1 MIHKIYHIYHLIHL
15 TYIISIIYIIY
26 FIQYIYYIL
35 FIYYVIYVFHEVKCS
50 ARDSI
55 YIDNTQQPTK
65 KRRSFFSDL
74 RHLLENATKNRT
86 HLPEAQFVY
95 GALTLL
101 RHTHGSTYKY
111 IYDVQSSKAAEH
123 LIGREMKTILRNIN
137 IVIYV
142 RGNVLTNPKRAT
154 LTNTSRS

>member
-1 MIHKIYHIYHLIHL
+1 MDNKYDISYMK
-15 TYIISIIYIIY
+15 YIIYIILCILHPTYIIYIIY

-111 IYDVQSSKAAEH
+111 IYMTFKAVKQ
-123 LIGREMKTILRNIN
+123 L
-137 IVIYV
+137 
-142 RGNVLTNPKRAT
+142 
-154 LTNTSRS
+154 NT

>member
-1 MIHKIYHIYHLIHL
+1 MYNIYIIWIIYIIYIIFMIHKIYHIYHLIHL

-101 RHTHGSTYKY
+101 RHTLTDLRIS
-111 IYDVQSSKAAEH
+111 IYMTFKAVKQ
-123 LIGREMKTILRNIN
+123 L
-137 IVIYV
+137 
-142 RGNVLTNPKRAT
+142 
-154 LTNTSRS
+154 NT